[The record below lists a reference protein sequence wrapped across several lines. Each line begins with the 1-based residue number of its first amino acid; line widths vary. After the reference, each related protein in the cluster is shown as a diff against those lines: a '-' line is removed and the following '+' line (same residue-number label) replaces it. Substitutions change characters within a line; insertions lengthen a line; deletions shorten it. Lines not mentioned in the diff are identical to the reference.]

1 MRNADVVD
9 NFIRGNDDCKGS
21 NLYSENG
28 ELINYTTL
36 IALRHPMG
44 LVLNG
49 DSYSRSTSTHQNRI
63 RRSGV
68 EYIETTEKGIYEI
81 RDTGHTSEEQVFSR
95 NDKPLE
101 DKDM

>member
-1 MRNADVVD
+1 MKNADVVD

-28 ELINYTTL
+28 ELINYGTI

-49 DSYSRSTSTHQNRI
+49 DSYSPTTSVHQNRI
-63 RRSGV
+63 RRDGV

-81 RDTGHTSEEQVFSR
+81 RNTGHTNEEQVFSR
-95 NDKPLE
+95 NGEPLE
-101 DKDM
+101 DEDM

>member
-1 MRNADVVD
+1 MRNRDVVD
-9 NFIRGNDDCKGS
+9 NFVKGEDNCKGS

-28 ELINYTTL
+28 KLINYKTI

-49 DSYSRSTSTHQNRI
+49 NSYSPTTSVHQNRI

-68 EYIETTEKGIYEI
+68 EYIETTEKGIKEI
-81 RDTGHTSEEQVFSR
+81 RDTGHTTEKQVFSR
-95 NDKPLE
+95 NGEPLE
-101 DKDM
+101 DEDM